1 VLTDVLPLDLAFN
14 SASDGCTTEV
24 EESAT
29 TVTCL
34 LGELGGGGIKI
45 VTISVGT
52 PTEGTFTNTA
62 SVKADQLDTD
72 ETNDSGSATVAVA
85 QPPATPPSVGGPSGS
100 PKAPSIPTPE
110 PEIASSHQDLAFLF
124 TAPLGG
130 PNPPTQTLS
139 ISNAGGRELVWFVSD
154 SAEWLTLSPSIGVSE
169 GEPDEVRLTV
179 DVAGLPEGEYE
190 AVITIS
196 SDRATN
202 TPQTVVV
209 NLIIGRFGGDIEISL
224 SQETLSFT
232 GPHGGPSPVGKA
244 FEVWNAGG
252 STLDWV
258 LESDVD
264 WVVPSPTSGS
274 SSDGARTTV
283 TVNVDP
289 LGLDAGLHEAQI
301 TITGE
306 GAVNDPQTITVRFEV
321 LPAPAEINIADTRF
335 LFTAPESGPSPATQL
350 LEVIN
355 SGGGDLNF
363 VVGSDQEWLVP
374 TPATGIANESA
385 GQVGLVINVS
395 DLEQGTYEALLEIVS
410 VDAANSPQTVTVTLN
425 VIEPTDTDGD
435 GVPDVIELD
444 APNGGD
450 SNGDGIPDVR
460 QQNVSSLPDL
470 VEGLFVTLESP
481 EGTRQTGVSAIEN
494 PSPGDAPARVNFP
507 IGFYSSTIE
516 GLSRGGSTEL
526 VLTLDDPSRVSINK
540 FYKFGPTPDNSA
552 PHWYDFTYDGE
563 TGVEFI
569 AGAFVI
575 HLVDGLRGDDDLSD
589 NGRIVSVGAPAF
601 DRRSDLVMTRSP
613 IPANVSTIQRL
624 EYTVTITNE
633 GPAVATDVLLL
644 EEVPEEFDVV
654 SAGSGLVSCTTV
666 AGVECTLASLAE
678 GASATFE
685 IVLRARQVVEGVA
698 LLSSVSS
705 GSLDPN
711 VDNNTIGRELSI
723 IAPSFGEM
731 ADTVTITAIE
741 LNPTPAART
750 LDIPGI
756 GIGPLSWRIAP
767 SCDPAD
773 AGEPLAEW
781 LSVTPSSG
789 ISLESAQSIA
799 IGVDISALAPGA
811 YQAGFGVASD
821 TALNGCQSVTVDLR
835 LLSAIGRP
843 KQSSVNLQTWELQ
856 GLSGIAKDFF
866 ELKREEVTDPA
877 QQEWFTAAG
886 ELAGG
891 LESDET
897 IRRSLVNPTTDEK
910 TALTSLSRFSETLG
924 NWGPHNDVP
933 VAVGEFTVD
942 LSRKMAA
949 ILSGVRTWDPDALG
963 IMEIGPT
970 TGDLRLFAIYSKA
983 EQAVFLHFDVFDPV
997 PGQIDGIVP
1006 VSVEEDDTGALRL
1019 VASIED
1025 GEFFSRRSPTLRAAI
1040 RSPGELRVFDELGR
1054 ITGIVSEE
1062 ITTSIP
1068 NSTYFRDFVTV
1079 LLASDS
1085 QADRFRYEIT
1095 GFEEGLYGLDVIFT
1109 DTSGQVK
1116 TFPRTGVA
1124 ITAGEVHSYELD
1136 WEILDEERGWS
1147 WKIDI
1152 DGDGS
1157 YDSEFPPPVVDR
1169 QGIPPWVWPEV
1180 VIGIIVFVIVLVVV
1194 IWIAV
1199 SWFGPAQQYA
1209 SKISAPMGRVARRLG
1224 IRLRI
1229 PTVPRM
1235 NMSRW
1240 LRLPR

>member
-1 VLTDVLPLDLAFN
+1 ATGVVLTDVLPLALGFV
-14 SASDGCTTEV
+14 SASDSSGETCAETDG
-24 EESAT
+24 

-34 LGELGGGGIKI
+34 LGDLIGGAETT
-45 VTISVGT
+45 VTISVDT
-52 PTEGTFTNTA
+52 PSEGTFTNTA

-72 ETNDSGSATVAVA
+72 ETNDSSSATVAVQQPSSTP
-85 QPPATPPSVGGPSGS
+85 QPPGGTS
-100 PKAPSIPTPE
+100 PGKKAPSIPTPE

-196 SDRATN
+196 SERATN

-335 LFTAPESGPSPATQL
+335 LFTAPESGPSPATQF

-444 APNGGD
+444 APNDGD

-633 GPAVATDVLLL
+633 GPAAATDVLLL
-644 EEVPEEFDVV
+644 EEVPEEEWRDPKKREYLIRAKLSEDAPPGTYKEVIYISTNLPRHKSVSLSFEASVIGLYNLSTDHIALRGVTPGQLYENVLTVRSRESLEILEVTNSNEAVQVTHRPGEEPNSYVFDVMLDE
-654 SAGSGLVSCTTV
+654 GYETRLQRDQW
-666 AGVECTLASLAE
+666 TL
-678 GASATFE
+678 
-685 IVLRARQVVEGVA
+685 
-698 LLSSVSS
+698 
-705 GSLDPN
+705 
-711 VDNNTIGRELSI
+711 ELKTGGQE
-723 IAPSFGEM
+723 FTE
-731 ADTVTITAIE
+731 
-741 LNPTPAART
+741 
-750 LDIPGI
+750 
-756 GIGPLSWRIAP
+756 
-767 SCDPAD
+767 
-773 AGEPLAEW
+773 
-781 LSVTPSSG
+781 
-789 ISLESAQSIA
+789 
-799 IGVDISALAPGA
+799 
-811 YQAGFGVASD
+811 
-821 TALNGCQSVTVDLR
+821 TVDVSL
-835 LLSAIGRP
+835 
-843 KQSSVNLQTWELQ
+843 V
-856 GLSGIAKDFF
+856 
-866 ELKREEVTDPA
+866 LKRK
-877 QQEWFTAAG
+877 G
-886 ELAGG
+886 
-891 LESDET
+891 
-897 IRRSLVNPTTDEK
+897 
-910 TALTSLSRFSETLG
+910 
-924 NWGPHNDVP
+924 
-933 VAVGEFTVD
+933 
-942 LSRKMAA
+942 
-949 ILSGVRTWDPDALG
+949 
-963 IMEIGPT
+963 
-970 TGDLRLFAIYSKA
+970 
-983 EQAVFLHFDVFDPV
+983 
-997 PGQIDGIVP
+997 
-1006 VSVEEDDTGALRL
+1006 
-1019 VASIED
+1019 
-1025 GEFFSRRSPTLRAAI
+1025 
-1040 RSPGELRVFDELGR
+1040 
-1054 ITGIVSEE
+1054 
-1062 ITTSIP
+1062 
-1068 NSTYFRDFVTV
+1068 
-1079 LLASDS
+1079 
-1085 QADRFRYEIT
+1085 
-1095 GFEEGLYGLDVIFT
+1095 
-1109 DTSGQVK
+1109 
-1116 TFPRTGVA
+1116 
-1124 ITAGEVHSYELD
+1124 
-1136 WEILDEERGWS
+1136 
-1147 WKIDI
+1147 
-1152 DGDGS
+1152 
-1157 YDSEFPPPVVDR
+1157 
-1169 QGIPPWVWPEV
+1169 
-1180 VIGIIVFVIVLVVV
+1180 
-1194 IWIAV
+1194 
-1199 SWFGPAQQYA
+1199 
-1209 SKISAPMGRVARRLG
+1209 
-1224 IRLRI
+1224 
-1229 PTVPRM
+1229 
-1235 NMSRW
+1235 
-1240 LRLPR
+1240 